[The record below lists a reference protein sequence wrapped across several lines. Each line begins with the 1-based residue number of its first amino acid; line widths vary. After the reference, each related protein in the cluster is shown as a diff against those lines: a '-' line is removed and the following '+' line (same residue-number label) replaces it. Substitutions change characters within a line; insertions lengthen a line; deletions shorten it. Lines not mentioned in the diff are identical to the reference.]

1 MDMMLDRGMLEYDK
15 MLQEKHEK
23 EGAARATES
32 RKKRRQLEE
41 VDKSIRAQQEKMM
54 VSKFS
59 QTTYFTG

>member
-1 MDMMLDRGMLEYDK
+1 MDMMMDRGLLEYDK

-54 VSKFS
+54 VSK
-59 QTTYFTG
+59 YVHI